1 MVVRS
6 RGVEPIQHFN
16 SFAQGATIW
25 DGLKR
30 KRIFGRLSH
39 FRPLVSS
46 LMSVGTH
53 LGRAR
58 SPTTQSCAN
67 RDFPIVAE

>member
-25 DGLKR
+25 DPLKR
-30 KRIFGRLSH
+30 KRVFGRLSH
-39 FRPLVSS
+39 FRAP
-46 LMSVGTH
+46 G
-53 LGRAR
+53 
-58 SPTTQSCAN
+58 
-67 RDFPIVAE
+67 